1 MTASAS
7 LPAMDV
13 HDQMHRN
20 ESIADASGIT
30 KETGNFERI
39 FSIHD
44 GSDVDYYKI
53 TLVNDGTAQ
62 NFLSI
67 DFDGSL
73 GELELGLYAEDN
85 SLVLSSSAIESGRLL
100 NLDGLAAGDYY
111 VRINGV
117 GQAVNSYGLQWDLKN
132 YGIPMDVLDIQN
144 RNESLA
150 TATRITREQG
160 PGTELSIHSA
170 TDEDYYQLVIAYTG
184 TADNFVQIA
193 FDDAQGSLTLEL
205 YDAQGRKVRSASDVS
220 GGRRISL
227 EGLAPGAYYARVYS
241 EEHAQST
248 YTLSWNQAQR
258 APLPDDY
265 FDRTKR
271 NDSIATAS
279 TLPYTAGYYT
289 GGTNIQLQDAD
300 YFKVSLTACGSS
312 GTYFLMNNI
321 DATGSLRADIVN
333 AAGDVLRTSVAWSF
347 NSQKLSFEGLNPGTY
362 YIKVYGETLATTGT
376 YDIKWDF
383 YPGLRTLPEMQ
394 RPDMWTAD
402 AFEGND
408 SVSAATTLLGA
419 GGSNAALTIHNAADL
434 DYYRVT
440 LNEAGTAADYLQ
452 IAFTAAWGQLDME
465 LVDASGRTVAASVA
479 GSGTRRISLDGLAA
493 DTYYL
498 KVHGVSDAHNAYT
511 LTWNRAD
518 ETASPA
524 SATALSSAGSM
535 TAQQLTE
542 ADPAR
547 YYAFSLTAD
556 GTASNYIAVNG
567 TEGMTL
573 TLLDSQERVLLTL
586 DDASRLNL
594 SGLTGGDYYLRVEAP
609 ISANGSD
616 ARYTLSYDLGA
627 SSDAATVAGHDE
639 SSLFALNDA
648 GTEYAYLMGY
658 GNVSLSDFSTSSTTG
673 VRLTSTDALYYDA
686 EKSSSNSR
694 DDELCWAGTA
704 SNMLVWSGWAE
715 QGIPSATGTAAEDSI
730 FALYHKSF
738 PDSPGRIE
746 DGIRWFFE
754 KNYKTYSNSLTAT
767 SGSGN
772 YIGMTATTGLS
783 MTALDSVSSLD
794 SLAAALQ
801 RNMAVG
807 LDLGFYSS
815 VSSSSRISGHAVTV
829 WGYTCDITK
838 NQGEAGYYTGLIVS
852 DSDDDKYL
860 STATQ
865 APDRLNIISISW
877 NEAAQTYYTKYSA
890 GNRVAKLE
898 DFIALTPKED
908 WPAGAATTAV
918 ASLSDTGTGMD
929 ALLSGAM
936 QPSAASMRAS
946 AELVASSGTDDRSRQ
961 TGMLTA

>member
-1 MTASAS
+1 MSTAAKSSVS
-7 LPAMDV
+7 L
-13 HDQMHRN
+13 
-20 ESIADASGIT
+20 S
-30 KETGNFERI
+30 
-39 FSIHD
+39 
-44 GSDVDYYKI
+44 
-53 TLVNDGTAQ
+53 
-62 NFLSI
+62 
-67 DFDGSL
+67 
-73 GELELGLYAEDN
+73 
-85 SLVLSSSAIESGRLL
+85 
-100 NLDGLAAGDYY
+100 LDGLAAGTYY
-111 VRINGV
+111 AKVSGV
-117 GQAVNSYGLQWDLKN
+117 NQATNTYAFSWDRKN
-132 YGIPMDVLDIQN
+132 YGITPDINDARGSNDTIQTASN
-144 RNESLA
+144 LA
-150 TATRITREQG
+150 NAIYSVEG
-160 PGTELSIHSA
+160 LSIHSA

-193 FDDAQGSLTLEL
+193 FDAAQGGLTLEL
-205 YDAQGRKVRSASDVS
+205 YDAQGRRIRSSSDVN

-227 EGLAPGAYYARVYS
+227 EGLNPGSYYARVYS
-241 EEHAQST
+241 EEHARTT

-271 NDSIATAS
+271 NDSIAAAS

-289 GGTNIQLQDAD
+289 GGTNIQLRDED
-300 YFKVSLTACGSS
+300 YFKVSLTACGTT

-321 DATGSLRADIVN
+321 SATGPLRADIVT
-333 AAGDVLRTSVAWSF
+333 ADGDVLRTSTAWTSS
-347 NSQKLSFEGLNPGTY
+347 SQKLSFEGLAPGTY
-362 YIKVYGETLATTGT
+362 YIKVYGDTPATTGT
-376 YDIKWDF
+376 YDIQWDF
-383 YPGLRTLPEMQ
+383 YPGLQTLPEMQ

-402 AFEGND
+402 AFEGSD
-408 SVSAATTLLGA
+408 SLSTAATLLGA
-419 GGSNAALTIHNAADL
+419 NGGNAALTLHNAADL

-440 LNEAGTAADYLQ
+440 LNAVGTAADYLQ
-452 IAFTAAWGQLDME
+452 IGFTTAWGQLDME
-465 LVDASGRTVAASVA
+465 LLDASGRTVAASVA

-524 SATALSSAGSM
+524 SATALSSSAGSM

-542 ADPAR
+542 AAPAR

-594 SGLTGGDYYLRVEAP
+594 SGLSSGDYYLRVEVP
-609 ISANGSD
+609 ITAGGSD

-627 SSDAATVAGHDE
+627 SSDTATVAGHGE
-639 SSLFALNDA
+639 SSLFTLNDA

-658 GNVSLSDFSTSSTTG
+658 ANVSLSDFGSSSTTG

-686 EKSSSNSR
+686 EKSASNSR
-694 DDELCWAGTA
+694 DDDQCWAGTA

-715 QGIPSATGTAAEDSI
+715 QGVPSATGTTAEDTI

-754 KNYKTYSNSLTAT
+754 QNYKTYSNSLTAS

-772 YIGMTATTGLS
+772 YIGMTATTGLAL
-783 MTALDSVSSLD
+783 TELDSVSSLD
-794 SLAAALQ
+794 GLAAALQ

-807 LDLGFYSS
+807 LNLGFYSS
-815 VSSSSRISGHAVTV
+815 VSSSSRISGHAITV

-898 DFIALTPKED
+898 DFVALTPKED
-908 WPAGAATTAV
+908 WQAGAATTAV

-929 ALLSGAM
+929 ALLNGAM

-961 TGMLTA
+961 AGMLTA

>member
-1 MTASAS
+1 MTMDKFDAVARNDTMQTATVMGLKGTSAP
-7 LPAMDV
+7 L
-13 HDQMHRN
+13 
-20 ESIADASGIT
+20 
-30 KETGNFERI
+30 
-39 FSIHD
+39 SIHD
-44 GSDVDYYKI
+44 ASDIDYYCLSLEDSA
-53 TLVNDGTAQ
+53 TMQ
-62 NFLSI
+62 NFIRIS
-67 DFDGSL
+67 FDALQGN
-73 GELELGLYAEDN
+73 LELTLLDETGKEIRTSTENDEGKEINLAGLT
-85 SLVLSSSAIESGRLL
+85 
-100 NLDGLAAGDYY
+100 AGDYY
-111 VRINGV
+111 VRISGINASINTYTISWDRSDYYGAAV
-117 GQAVNSYGLQWDLKN
+117 DAFDAQAANDTLQ
-132 YGIPMDVLDIQN
+132 
-144 RNESLA
+144 
-150 TATRITREQG
+150 TATV
-160 PGTELSIHSA
+160 LSDARKTVSNLTLHRD
-170 TDEDYYQLVIAYTG
+170 TDEDYYQLLMSYTG

-333 AAGDVLRTSVAWSF
+333 AAGDVLRTSVAWSS

-524 SATALSSAGSM
+524 SATALSSSAGSM

-686 EKSSSNSR
+686 EKSASNSR

-754 KNYKTYSNSLTAT
+754 KNYKTYSNSLTAS

-772 YIGMTATTGLS
+772 YIGMTATTGLAL
-783 MTALDSVSSLD
+783 TELDSVSSLD
-794 SLAAALQ
+794 GLAAALQ

-807 LDLGFYSS
+807 LNLGFYSS
-815 VSSSSRISGHAVTV
+815 VSSSSRISGHAITV

-898 DFIALTPKED
+898 DFVALTPKED
-908 WPAGAATTAV
+908 WQAGAATTAV

-929 ALLSGAM
+929 ALLNGAM

-961 TGMLTA
+961 AGMLTA